1 VSIIKKRRLTAYRF
15 LKTVKMVHQGR
26 GKTIVFDIA
35 QIPKDM
41 DINDFLKSFRSNSQI
56 LK

>member
-1 VSIIKKRRLTAYRF
+1 
-15 LKTVKMVHQGR
+15 MVHQGR